1 MFTIRRLSVH
11 LGETT
16 LVSRLRFAGLF
27 ACGLALAC
35 PALSAT
41 TSAEPPRIAKP
52 RPAPEDLQPNVPP
65 LPPAYF
71 DSALEVTG
79 EELKARKIETRLG
92 VDVQI
97 NGHGPYKFIVDSG
110 ADTSAVGLRIA
121 HDLELPLGTPAIL
134 NGMTARNLVDR
145 VKVDALTMG
154 PSTIRELEVPAL
166 RESDMGGD
174 GMIGIDALVQQ
185 RLMMD
190 FDKHLIKVEDARTQI
205 KPMPGEIVI
214 TARRRKGQLIL
225 AEVRAA
231 HVTLDAIIDTGTE
244 ITVGNIALRD
254 KLLRRSSA
262 VVRTL
267 EMIGVTG
274 EVIKVQL
281 AIIDELQLGPILLRD
296 IPIAFAD
303 LPPFEMFGLAHEPA
317 LLLGTDILE
326 NFRRVSLDFKARK
339 VRFQLRSCQSQ
350 GIVVST
356 SPSTFTRISATGGL
370 EVCGG

>member
-1 MFTIRRLSVH
+1 RAPKATPPDIR
-11 LGETT
+11 
-16 LVSRLRFAGLF
+16 
-27 ACGLALAC
+27 
-35 PALSAT
+35 P
-41 TSAEPPRIAKP
+41 I
-52 RPAPEDLQPNVPP
+52 
-65 LPPAYF
+65 PPAKF
-71 DSALEVTG
+71 DPTLSIGGDEV
-79 EELKARKIETRLG
+79 KARKIETRLS
-92 VDVQI
+92 VDVLL
-97 NGHGPYKFIVDSG
+97 NNRGPYKFIVDSG

-174 GMIGIDALVQQ
+174 GMIGIDALAQQ

-214 TARRRKGQLIL
+214 TARRRQGQLIP

-254 KLLRRSSA
+254 KLLRRS
-262 VVRTL
+262 
-267 EMIGVTG
+267 
-274 EVIKVQL
+274 
-281 AIIDELQLGPILLRD
+281 
-296 IPIAFAD
+296 
-303 LPPFEMFGLAHEPA
+303 
-317 LLLGTDILE
+317 
-326 NFRRVSLDFKARK
+326 
-339 VRFQLRSCQSQ
+339 
-350 GIVVST
+350 
-356 SPSTFTRISATGGL
+356 
-370 EVCGG
+370 